1 MSKYKY
7 QHHRNSANKKKRC
20 TKLKHAVLY
29 MQQKNY
35 QKNKKK
41 SFTEDM
47 EKNKSPRLEAG
58 KVFSTKSDTLC
69 LTPNSHMI
77 EEEIQY
83 SYVVL

>member
-35 QKNKKK
+35 
-41 SFTEDM
+41 
-47 EKNKSPRLEAG
+47 
-58 KVFSTKSDTLC
+58 
-69 LTPNSHMI
+69 
-77 EEEIQY
+77 
-83 SYVVL
+83 